1 MLFVLGLQ
9 AAHVLTDTGRLYY
22 PLSLT
27 QKAELHLDKD
37 IYLFSVFDPEKK
49 NIRIFFARMETQTS
63 THKSDLKLSSGI
75 FLKSVSKEVTS

>member
-37 IYLFSVFDPEKK
+37 TYLFSVFDPEKK
-49 NIRIFFARMETQTS
+49 PSGFFSLEWKRRLQLTR
-63 THKSDLKLSSGI
+63 
-75 FLKSVSKEVTS
+75 VT